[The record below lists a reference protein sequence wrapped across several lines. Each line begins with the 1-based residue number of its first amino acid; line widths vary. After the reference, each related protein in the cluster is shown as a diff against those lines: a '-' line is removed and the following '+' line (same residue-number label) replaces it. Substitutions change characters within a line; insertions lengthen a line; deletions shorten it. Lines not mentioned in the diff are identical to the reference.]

1 LLKADVKYKFNF
13 NNLKSMS
20 RRKVVKKRPIIQD
33 PIYNSIL
40 VTMLINRILLKGKK
54 SLAQHIFYEA
64 MKNIKQSSQ
73 QDPLEILKKAV
84 SNVTPIVEVKS
95 RRVGGATYQVPVE
108 VKPDRGCSLALRF
121 IIKSARN
128 RPGKT
133 MITKLGNEI
142 MDAYNNTGNSVKR
155 KEEIHKMA
163 ESNKAFTTL
172 RF

>member
-1 LLKADVKYKFNF
+1 
-13 NNLKSMS
+13 MS
-20 RRKVVKKRPIIQD
+20 RRRTAKKRLILED

-40 VTMLINRILLKGKK
+40 VSMMINRILKQGKK

-64 MKNIKQSSQ
+64 MKNIKESSK
-73 QDPLEILKKAV
+73 QDPLEVLKKAV
-84 SNVTPIVEVKS
+84 TNATPVVEVKS

-108 VKPDRGCSLALRF
+108 VKAERGNSLALRF

-128 RPGKT
+128 RPGKN

-142 MDAYNNTGNSVKR
+142 LDAYNNTGNSVKK
-155 KEEIHKMA
+155 KEEIHKMSEA
-163 ESNKAFTTL
+163 NKAFSTL

>member
-1 LLKADVKYKFNF
+1 
-13 NNLKSMS
+13 MS
-20 RRKVVKKRPIIQD
+20 RRRTAKKRLILED

-40 VTMLINRILLKGKK
+40 VSMMINRILKQGKK

-64 MKNIKQSSQ
+64 MKNIKESSK

-84 SNVTPIVEVKS
+84 TNATPIVEVKS
-95 RRVGGATYQVPVE
+95 RRVGGATYQVPIE
-108 VKPDRGCSLALRF
+108 VKAERGNSLALRF

-128 RPGKT
+128 RPGKN

-142 MDAYNNTGNSVKR
+142 LDAYNNTGNSVKK
-155 KEEIHKMA
+155 KEEIHKMSEA
-163 ESNKAFTTL
+163 NKAFSTL

>member
-1 LLKADVKYKFNF
+1 
-13 NNLKSMS
+13 MS
-20 RRKVVKKRPIIQD
+20 RRRTAKKRAITED
-33 PIYNSIL
+33 PIYNSLL
-40 VTMLINRILLKGKK
+40 VSMMINRILLKGKK

-64 MKNIKQSSQ
+64 MKNVKSTSQ
-73 QDPLEILKKAV
+73 QDPLEVLKKAIT
-84 SNVTPIVEVKS
+84 NATPLVEVKA
-95 RRVGGATYQVPVE
+95 RRVGGATYQVPIE
-108 VKPDRGCSLALRF
+108 VKPDRGSSLALRF

-128 RPGKT
+128 RPGKD

-142 MDAYNNTGNSVKR
+142 LDAYNNTGSSVKK

>member
-1 LLKADVKYKFNF
+1 
-13 NNLKSMS
+13 MS
-20 RRKVVKKRPIIQD
+20 RRRTAKKRAITQD
-33 PIYNSIL
+33 PIYNSLL
-40 VTMLINRILLKGKK
+40 VSMMINRILLKGKK

-64 MKNIKQSSQ
+64 MKNVKSTSQ
-73 QDPLEILKKAV
+73 QDPLEVLKKAIT
-84 SNVTPIVEVKS
+84 NATPLVEVKA
-95 RRVGGATYQVPVE
+95 RRVGGATYQVPIE
-108 VKPDRGCSLALRF
+108 VKPDRGSSLALRF

-128 RPGKT
+128 RPGKD

-142 MDAYNNTGNSVKR
+142 LDAYNNTGSSVKK